1 MRPLAAI
8 ALLTLTALIATAC
21 GGVSLLSRNKSDE
34 KAASAA
40 APPPPDPMARPIQ
53 VAWTSARA
61 AKCGFHF
68 FPKELRAKF
77 LANEARAGA
86 APEAMQKITKAYDFT
101 LTRITADLRE
111 AQNYCTKPTVDE
123 IRADLQRHLAGDYT
137 PRARKPKTDDEDRP
151 RLSTEKKLAPLDPS
165 KVMQSQENF

>member
-1 MRPLAAI
+1 MRPLATI
-8 ALLTLTALIATAC
+8 AVLTLTAFVASAC
-21 GGVSLLSRNKSDE
+21 GGVSLLSRGKSDE
-34 KAASAA
+34 KTATAA

-86 APEAMQKITKAYDFT
+86 SPEAMQKITRAYDFT

-111 AQNYCTKPTVDE
+111 VENYCSKPTVDE

-137 PRARKPKTDDEDRP
+137 PRVRKPKTDDEGRP
-151 RLSTEKKLAPLDPS
+151 QLSTEKKLSPIDPS
-165 KVMQSQENF
+165 QVMQSQENF